1 MFNLDKFIA
10 DSVTVKY
17 ECPNCGHI
25 NENTLTKEI
34 KSKLHG

>member
-1 MFNLDKFIA
+1 MATFEYNPLA
-10 DSVTVKY
+10 DNVTVKY

-34 KSKLHG
+34 KGKKV